1 MIFIT
6 GCARSGTSMVAG
18 IVARCGAAGGDICG
32 ATRWNPKG
40 QYENTE
46 IRNSVIKPILRML
59 KADPMG
65 QKPLPDIESV
75 KALLNG
81 FPAETRSKIDSI
93 VRKQGMRDP
102 WYFKGAKICMLWP
115 VWMRAYP
122 EAHYIIAR
130 RPDELIIQ
138 SCIRTSFMKK
148 RTTVDEWQEW
158 IDYHKELFMEM
169 AVYSPDNVHVV
180 STLDIVKGEYDSIR
194 MIIEKVGLKWNQK
207 AVDSFID
214 KKIWNTIK

>member
-6 GCARSGTSMVAG
+6 GCARSGTSLVAG
-18 IVARCGAAGGDICG
+18 ITVRCGAYGGDVFG
-32 ATRWNPKG
+32 PNRWNPHG
-40 QYENTE
+40 QYENKE
-46 IRNSVIKPILRML
+46 LRNNIIKPML
-59 KADPMG
+59 KIINADPMG
-65 QKPLPDIESV
+65 QNPLPDMSKIS
-75 KALLNG
+75 KMLNG
-81 FPAETRSKIDSI
+81 FPAETKSNIDSI
-93 VRKQGMRDP
+93 MHRQGSHDN
-102 WYFKGAKICMLWP
+102 WFFKEPKLCLLWP
-115 VWMRAYP
+115 IIMRAYP

-207 AVDSFID
+207 AVESFVD
-214 KKIWNTIK
+214 KKIWNTVK